1 MMRGYTTDY
10 VNLIA
15 DNLRD
20 RYENG
25 FPILKEL
32 IQNADDAK
40 ASTLIFGRHQ
50 GFPDASHPLLRG
62 PGLWFFND
70 GVFKQSDAQDLRSFG
85 INSKAGDANVIGKF
99 GLGMKSVFHLC
110 EALFYVAW
118 DGEALHREGLT
129 PWRQDGPSPHPEWD
143 ETDDADWNHLK
154 ALGES
159 LAADGACN
167 WFLLWLPLR
176 MERHLQMRSGQKSGA
191 IINRFPGD
199 DPSGELAFLRDGTLA
214 YDVAEMLPL
223 LRHLERVEHRGQ
235 DNGFVL
241 TLSGSPQLMGDP
253 SRRRADGRVLLD
265 DERPLLAFSARRL
278 QSPDADGWF
287 GDMKARKEWPPI
299 RYRDEQGHERQGEE
313 KATPEAAV
321 LFCSGRGGA
330 TRSRL
335 QWAVFLPVEDDS
347 EDLAA
352 NHGERRHSL
361 VLHAQFFLDAGR
373 KKIRGREH
381 LHRPPADLQG
391 APVEEGLLKTAW
403 NQRLAQNVL
412 LPLVLPALG
421 DYAEQQNLSDDE
433 CGAFAKAL
441 SGSRWFETFSGDVCR
456 DAYWMR
462 TLRRAGEA
470 VDQRSA
476 GSASRRAASAR
487 SPAAQPGAEPRWR
500 LVKGDYRD
508 RLRPV
513 PTPPRSDPERPWK
526 VFPNLTA
533 CNVEPYDVDAP
544 RLGDAPRQWQEAEL
558 TDVLSQVE
566 GLFTQAPAMDYL
578 AEFLDSCAGRSL
590 YTEKLQRRLLV
601 MLRNGLRAA
610 GLEARRQFAAKA
622 KRLLGFLESK
632 RRLALSSELPEKV
645 LAKLWEID
653 APVLLV
659 PKGLAADPLGEAAPD
674 DQTLADWLRL
684 LDRALDSNQGA
695 QGPILDA
702 VQRLL
707 KTLSGEARGRF
718 LRVNRTLRIL
728 GLLDPQTGVEKPVSI
743 EVLEQLR
750 RRRTLFSFAGGLREA
765 RMGIAP
771 QLARAIPEAKVGLVR
786 AETYR
791 QLLPD
796 DGSQEGPHLPA
807 ADDGRACLAAVG
819 SQSTGPLGDC
829 AARLGLLKRANDPG
843 TDEDAL
849 RGLRFLLHGSPD
861 HRADDTA
868 KLWIGRHD
876 QHPAWNKLWDAMH
889 DGDQWTR
896 VPEELA
902 ATLPRARWKQANI
915 AEIDVRTLIDE
926 LRATSQDIEAS
937 EQFTVEEREE
947 ILSRIEDEDLWRRMP
962 LHTTLDGI
970 PVSAKGERLYLATKA
985 GPYNDPF
992 LLEATL
998 IEPSRNPRVLTQQKD
1013 WLHPL
1018 DDRARIE
1025 IALGTAKPS
1034 RHWRIVMDALA
1045 AIGEGA
1051 IDDKL
1056 RAGLRCT
1063 AWLPATQDATA
1074 KPEDVIDLPESL
1086 RDQAHRLIARHRA
1099 THGPSFATPTEM
1111 DAAVRDHQ
1119 GWEFLRKMGFSS
1131 ADEGLDRLGLLLE
1144 DLPEYHIGAWP
1155 NTPEP
1160 DELTLLARC
1169 RRFPGWGLLQMAAAA
1184 PSNLETAWAKL
1195 GPALS
1200 KTIEAQRVAAALE
1213 WLSTNDDQ
1221 WELRRRAFDTYLAQL
1236 ADHGPAARDYLPH
1249 LRLATAGGQWREAA
1263 ALCTGAPG
1271 VVRESLL
1278 DGRQENILGSIV
1290 RRAGLNPS
1298 RDKNDTPEDSVE
1310 APSAAAPRILR
1321 KYFEPWNPN
1330 LVPGPVVGVVLAL
1343 LGRDA
1348 RELADE
1354 YLHPHSFGWLIEQ
1367 LPWRHA
1373 DQRPQASTRTV
1384 AETVDRALALV
1395 RVSIQ
1400 VETGDDVEVLN
1411 VLGEPIRVA
1420 LEQEPETL
1428 LAGALRWQGDLGV
1441 KTPMPIVVALTAA
1454 GARADVPGYE
1464 VMVPLRSFDPVRIQP
1479 EERLRDLL
1487 RSTAEQLYSEL
1498 YGQETNAGLGT
1509 LWQALDRSDQLDIRI
1524 ARRLILDHVPFYL
1537 RQISVKS
1544 DGIEKQLAHC
1554 DLWRRRIAEA
1564 EADNQPAESHR
1575 KALSNVLDDLA
1586 DRIDRNTD
1594 EQQTVVQAVKGRL
1607 EQYQYEPS
1615 GIPFELF
1622 QNADDAAVELGQCHA
1637 HPSEGCKVPEAA
1649 RRFVVEERDDGLG
1662 FLHWGRRINARGPV
1676 GFDGEGRGYDRDLE
1690 KMLILSAS
1698 DKPRDK
1704 GVTGKFGLGFKSV
1717 LLACEQ
1723 PRILSGRLALR
1734 VVSGILPQPWEK
1746 DAQEARQRLAD
1757 LGEDPRLPGTLI
1769 DLPGV
1774 GGELRDR
1781 VLDRFRE
1788 LAGTLCVFGRAVRSI
1803 TWFAASES
1811 TLRWQPTELCMDVE
1825 VGDLDLRGDWGPR
1838 TRAICV
1844 RTRSGSL
1851 LMALGPQGFRAL
1863 PDAVPGLWVTAP
1875 TRESSAVG
1883 FAVNGNFDLDAGR
1896 GRLAGDTDNNREL
1909 ATRIGVE
1916 AGDALGALL
1925 QHSRD
1930 DWLSVRT
1937 ELGLAAHLED
1947 LDFWESVWSGLT
1959 NTWLRREG
1967 GDGTDLVREL
1977 ALRALTRLSERPRA
1991 IPNGL
1996 KGPLRGFTDASRIRY
2011 ELRGVLL
2018 RLDVGE
2024 TLGGWTRFTTYY
2036 TGDNSVSQE
2045 IAHILR
2051 EADLCD
2057 PKTLGLPAL
2066 LGVLDRSR
2074 AEPPDA
2080 EVLGRLL
2087 LLTKEESDWNS
2098 DDLRKRLDK
2107 VLFQSEAGQWV
2118 EPRHLLTLRGTSLDP
2133 DERRRHALAPPEC
2146 RLHPDYCIEKD
2157 NERPAVAFFLLCRQR
2172 MEAPAEKI
2180 ALWVL
2185 HAESREARSTAL
2197 EYLADGDLGEQV
2209 AEHVRERAWLP
2220 GALSVLPESLKPQQ
2234 VDRLRRRLASQ
2245 RQIMLVV
2252 EPDATSPGQEPTS
2265 PRHVLECIYDWWLQ
2279 KKTSARSEYEK
2290 TMYPE
2295 SFSPSQLRTT
2305 ADRVAWFTM
2314 FALACF
2320 QSLGRTQDAQHRKFI
2335 ERGMNKGWWQ
2345 ELAQS
2350 KPPADVKSWL
2360 DLLEHW
2366 SAPDSWD
2373 QNFDPPFLPWK
2384 RTFVD
2389 LYTVARHLD
2398 VYTDILRRLP
2408 RIIEEHGPVSLNEVL
2423 NPTHSPKV
2431 QPLGLDAARLDR
2443 SLGIGANWMI
2453 RELVRHRVYDA
2464 RDAVTMAPYCW
2475 ATTRRV
2481 RKLLKHLDPEVLI
2494 DSADKDASRFVFEF
2508 IEEQIGP
2515 EHAPFDGDFDLPLQ
2529 LVTRKGNTL
2538 RQCFEE
2544 AGSEAP
2550 SLDDEDDEVGD
2561 RPTGEETDE

>member
-1 MMRGYTTDY
+1 MRGYTTNY

-15 DNLRD
+15 DNLWD
-20 RYENG
+20 RYVNG

-40 ASTLIFGRHQ
+40 ARKLIFGEHE
-50 GFPDASHPLLRG
+50 GFPDASHPLLKG

-70 GVFKQSDAQDLRSFG
+70 GEFKQRDADDLRSFG
-85 INSKAGDANVIGKF
+85 INSKAGDASVIGKF

-118 DGEALHREGLT
+118 DGTQFYREGLT
-129 PWRQDGPSPHPEWD
+129 PWKRDGPSPHPDWD
-143 ETDDADWNHLK
+143 ETDGADWDHLT
-154 ALGES
+154 ALGKS
-159 LAADGACN
+159 LAAGRTGN

-176 MERHLQMRSGQKSGA
+176 MKKHLETPSGHELGA
-191 IINRFPGD
+191 IIGRFPGD
-199 DPSGELAFLRDGTLA
+199 DPSGELAFLRDATLA
-214 YDVAEMLPL
+214 HHLAEMLPL
-223 LRHLERVEHRGQ
+223 LRHLERVEHRAPN
-235 DNGFVL
+235 NGFVL
-241 TLSGSPQLMGDP
+241 TLSDTPRLMADQSHGH
-253 SRRRADGRVLLD
+253 ADGQVLLND
-265 DERPLLAFSARRL
+265 GPPLLAFSARRFK
-278 QSPDADGWF
+278 SPDADGWF
-287 GDMKARKEWPPI
+287 ADMKARKEWPRT
-299 RYRDEQGHERQGEE
+299 RYRDEEGPEREVE
-313 KATPEAAV
+313 DKTEPEAAV
-321 LFCSGRGGA
+321 LFCKDRGHA
-330 TRSRL
+330 ARSRL
-335 QWAVFLPVEDDS
+335 QWAVFLPVEEGNESLGPD
-347 EDLAA
+347 A
-352 NHGERRHSL
+352 GTRGHSL

-373 KKIRGREH
+373 KRIHGLDQ
-381 LHRPPADLQG
+381 LHIEPGDIGNSRMDDNQLR
-391 APVEEGLLKTAW
+391 TTW
-403 NQRLAQNVL
+403 NRRLTQEVL
-412 LPLVLPALG
+412 LPLVLPALER
-421 DYAEQQNLSDDE
+421 YAEQRELSDAD
-433 CGAFAKAL
+433 CRALTQAL
-441 SGSRWFETFSGDVCR
+441 SYSQWFKTFETHVCR
-456 DAYWMR
+456 DVCWTR
-462 TLRRAGEA
+462 TL
-470 VDQRSA
+470 
-476 GSASRRAASAR
+476 
-487 SPAAQPGAEPRWR
+487 QPGTEPRWR
-500 LVKGDYRD
+500 LVTRD
-508 RLRPV
+508 ARSRLRPV
-513 PTPPRSDPERPWK
+513 PTPPRSAPERPWK

-544 RLGDAPRQWQEAEL
+544 RMGDAPRQWQEAEL
-558 TDVLSQVE
+558 TDLLFQVE
-566 GLFTQAPAMDYL
+566 GLFMQAPAMDYL
-578 AEFLDSCAGRSL
+578 ADFLDSCAGRSL

-632 RRLALSSELPEKV
+632 RRLALSELPEKV

-659 PKGLAADPLGEAAPD
+659 PKGLEANPLGEAAPNH
-674 DQTLADWLRL
+674 QTLADWLRL

-707 KTLSGEARGRF
+707 KTLSGETRGRF
-718 LRVNRTLRIL
+718 LRVNRTLRII
-728 GLLDPQTGVEKPVSI
+728 GLLDPRIGLEKPVSI

-750 RRRTLFSFAGGLREA
+750 RTRTLFSFAGGLRDA

-796 DGSQEGPHLPA
+796 DGSQEGAHLPA

-829 AARLGLLKRANDPG
+829 AARLGLLKRANDPS

-889 DGDQWTR
+889 EGDQWTR

-926 LRATSQDIEAS
+926 LRTTSQDIEAS

-985 GPYNDPF
+985 GRYNDPF
-992 LLEATL
+992 LREATL

-1013 WLHPL
+1013 RLHPL

-1034 RHWRIVMDALA
+1034 RHWRIVMNALA

-1051 IDDKL
+1051 IDDEL

-1063 AWLPATQDATA
+1063 AWLPATHDGTA

-1086 RDQAHRLIARHRA
+1086 RDQAHRLIAQHRA

-1131 ADEGLDRLGLLLE
+1131 ADDGLDRLGLLLE

-1184 PSNLETAWAKL
+1184 PFNLETAWAKL

-1221 WELRRRAFDTYLAQL
+1221 WELRRCAFDTYLAQL

-1263 ALCTGAPG
+1263 ALCTGAQG

-1310 APSAAAPRILR
+1310 AGSAAAPRILR

-1395 RVSIQ
+1395 RVGIQ

-1420 LEQEPETL
+1420 LEQEPDTL

-1464 VMVPLRSFDPVRIQP
+1464 VMVPLRRIDPVRIQP
-1479 EERLRDLL
+1479 QERLRDLL

-1594 EQQTVVQAVKGRL
+1594 EQQAVVQAVKGRL

-1637 HPSEGCKVPEAA
+1637 HPSEGCRVPEAA

-1676 GFDGEGRGYDRDLE
+1676 GFGGERRGYDRDLE

-1734 VVSGILPQPWEK
+1734 VVSGILPLPWEK

-1774 GGELRDR
+1774 GGKLRDR

-1863 PDAVPGLWVTAP
+1863 PGAVPALWVTAP

-1896 GRLAGDTDNNREL
+1896 GRLAGNTANNREL

-1930 DWLSVRT
+1930 DWRSVRT

-1967 GDGTDLVREL
+1967 GEGTDLVREL
-1977 ALRALTRLSERPRA
+1977 ALRALTRLSARPRA

-1996 KGPLRGFTDASRIRY
+1996 KGPLRGFTDGIRLPGAGLIFSSGNRRKWT
-2011 ELRGVLL
+2011 EPPGKLLHDEVVPAQICRHRGVGLCGCEG
-2018 RLDVGE
+2018 VGNE
-2024 TLGGWTRFTTYY
+2024 
-2036 TGDNSVSQE
+2036 
-2045 IAHILR
+2045 
-2051 EADLCD
+2051 
-2057 PKTLGLPAL
+2057 
-2066 LGVLDRSR
+2066 
-2074 AEPPDA
+2074 
-2080 EVLGRLL
+2080 GRL
-2087 LLTKEESDWNS
+2087 
-2098 DDLRKRLDK
+2098 
-2107 VLFQSEAGQWV
+2107 AG
-2118 EPRHLLTLRGTSLDP
+2118 
-2133 DERRRHALAPPEC
+2133 RRTC
-2146 RLHPDYCIEKD
+2146 
-2157 NERPAVAFFLLCRQR
+2157 
-2172 MEAPAEKI
+2172 
-2180 ALWVL
+2180 
-2185 HAESREARSTAL
+2185 
-2197 EYLADGDLGEQV
+2197 
-2209 AEHVRERAWLP
+2209 AEHVA
-2220 GALSVLPESLKPQQ
+2220 VESAHG
-2234 VDRLRRRLASQ
+2234 RLAVP
-2245 RQIMLVV
+2245 L
-2252 EPDATSPGQEPTS
+2252 S
-2265 PRHVLECIYDWWLQ
+2265 PRQLVGAS
-2279 KKTSARSEYEK
+2279 SAATVGPGGS
-2290 TMYPE
+2290 
-2295 SFSPSQLRTT
+2295 
-2305 ADRVAWFTM
+2305 
-2314 FALACF
+2314 LA
-2320 QSLGRTQDAQHRKFI
+2320 GR
-2335 ERGMNKGWWQ
+2335 WVW
-2345 ELAQS
+2345 
-2350 KPPADVKSWL
+2350 
-2360 DLLEHW
+2360 
-2366 SAPDSWD
+2366 
-2373 QNFDPPFLPWK
+2373 
-2384 RTFVD
+2384 
-2389 LYTVARHLD
+2389 
-2398 VYTDILRRLP
+2398 RLP
-2408 RIIEEHGPVSLNEVL
+2408 RRIPVPHG
-2423 NPTHSPKV
+2423 
-2431 QPLGLDAARLDR
+2431 GARPR
-2443 SLGIGANWMI
+2443 GSRRW
-2453 RELVRHRVYDA
+2453 RR
-2464 RDAVTMAPYCW
+2464 RDED
-2475 ATTRRV
+2475 TRRGPTP
-2481 RKLLKHLDPEVLI
+2481 RT
-2494 DSADKDASRFVFEF
+2494 AASCLVAF
-2508 IEEQIGP
+2508 P
-2515 EHAPFDGDFDLPLQ
+2515 PLAA
-2529 LVTRKGNTL
+2529 K
-2538 RQCFEE
+2538 
-2544 AGSEAP
+2544 
-2550 SLDDEDDEVGD
+2550 
-2561 RPTGEETDE
+2561 PTGRGLGRRRDGAD